1 MLQQRAPQEGV
12 ERVEAAQEGA
22 APEEPVA
29 EEQEGGDGEEARRE
43 PQRENSDSSFEELTM
58 ASTSGEEEEE
68 EGAAARQVSAG
79 ENCDNPSAEETVR
92 EGIRL
97 VMSNVN
103 GSDPPEGGSGDVENE
118 ASSAATESDIGAPGT
133 DGGGT

>member
-1 MLQQRAPQEGV
+1 MLQQRAPQEEEVQEG
-12 ERVEAAQEGA
+12 EAQED
-22 APEEPVA
+22 PVA
-29 EEQEGGDGEEARRE
+29 EEQEGGGDGEEARRE

-58 ASTSGEEEEE
+58 ASSSGEEEE
-68 EGAAARQVSAG
+68 GAVAREVSAE

-97 VMSNVN
+97 VMSNVD
-103 GSDPPEGGSGDVENE
+103 GSDSPEGGSGDVENE
-118 ASSAATESDIGAPGT
+118 ASSAATESDIGTAGT

>member
-1 MLQQRAPQEGV
+1 MLQQRAPQEEEVQEG
-12 ERVEAAQEGA
+12 EAQED
-22 APEEPVA
+22 PVA
-29 EEQEGGDGEEARRE
+29 EEQEGGGDGEEARRE

-58 ASTSGEEEEE
+58 ASSSGEEEEE
-68 EGAAARQVSAG
+68 GAVAREVSAE

-97 VMSNVN
+97 VMSNVD
-103 GSDPPEGGSGDVENE
+103 GSDSPEGGSGDVENE
-118 ASSAATESDIGAPGT
+118 ASSAATESDIGTAGA